1 MPNMPITVQ
10 QIHEQIGS
18 VPAESLSDLAD
29 YIEFLR
35 FRVNRVATQ
44 PEPSFPLRIVRLR
57 GLLKEY
63 DFSPELLTE
72 ARGDMWRK
80 LHSIQ

>member
-1 MPNMPITVQ
+1 MTNTTVTIQ
-10 QIHEQIGS
+10 QIYEQIGS
-18 VPAESLSDLAD
+18 VPPESLSDLAD

-35 FRVNRVATQ
+35 FKVHRAATQ
-44 PEPSFPLRIVRLR
+44 PEPAFPLRIIRLR

-63 DFSPELLTE
+63 DFSPELLAE

-80 LHSIQ
+80 LHSLQ